1 MLIRMVLSLCMALV
15 PALVPAVALAGEFAA
30 NRPVRIVVPV
40 SPGGSADVMAR
51 IMAQALTPVWGQQV
65 VVESRTGAGGHVAG
79 EMVARSPGDGHTILF
94 GTIAIHGA
102 YGMYQRLGYAPAT
115 DLAPIVLLV
124 ELPYVVVAHPSRPF
138 ATLADL
144 IEAARRRPGE
154 ITFGSAGNGT
164 STHMAGE
171 LFMLTAGLRLQHVPY
186 RGSSQALNDV
196 MAGNIDIMF
205 ENLPTIP
212 PVTRDGRVR
221 PLAVTSV
228 ARVASLPQVPT
239 AAEAG
244 LPGYVTN
251 AWFTLAAPGST
262 PPALLEALN
271 RDVRAAMDEPATRQK
286 LLDLGTTPRGLAV
299 PEIRAYFAA
308 ETQTWNRVIA
318 AANLKVE

>member
-1 MLIRMVLSLCMALV
+1 
-15 PALVPAVALAGEFAA
+15 
-30 NRPVRIVVPV
+30 
-40 SPGGSADVMAR
+40 
-51 IMAQALTPVWGQQV
+51 
-65 VVESRTGAGGHVAG
+65 
-79 EMVARSPGDGHTILF
+79 
-94 GTIAIHGA
+94 
-102 YGMYQRLGYAPAT
+102 
-115 DLAPIVLLV
+115 
-124 ELPYVVVAHPSRPF
+124 
-138 ATLADL
+138 
-144 IEAARRRPGE
+144 
-154 ITFGSAGNGT
+154 
-164 STHMAGE
+164 
-171 LFMLTAGLRLQHVPY
+171 MLTAGLRLQHVPY

-212 PVTRDGRVR
+212 PVTRDSRVR

-239 AAEAG
+239 AVEAG

-251 AWFTLAAPGST
+251 AWFTLAAPAST

-271 RDVRAAMDEPATRQK
+271 RDVRAAMDEPATRRK